1 MTITVNPHPQVM
13 CDTVAER
20 ESILARPG
28 MKVFCRET
36 DENYIY
42 DGSWKAVVGSAIGT
56 PGPPGAAGYT
66 PIKGVDYFDG
76 INGQDGTP
84 GPPGNDGAQGLAGS
98 DSIVPGPQGP
108 QGPAGADSTVPGPPG
123 NDGAPGAPGAAG
135 SDADVTA
142 HEAANNHALLHSNAL
157 DHAEA
162 HSHTGVYEAANANI
176 QAHVVA
182 AHAPSTAQKNSDI
195 TKAEIEA
202 KLTGAI
208 ASHTHS
214 GGSDPWTTVVLASD
228 FPTTSAT
235 AVDVTGLAFTPA
247 LNKKY
252 EFEGKF
258 MMRTGTATV
267 GPRPGLAWPTG
278 MTDGVASLW
287 MTSSATAQL
296 LANGNVNAALLIA
309 VGGIPN
315 NTQSYPAFLEGM
327 IVAGASPS
335 GTVKVQLAS
344 ETAGT
349 TVTMK
354 AGSFIKYRE
363 VV

>member
-1 MTITVNPHPQVM
+1 MPTHAALDDVTHKIK
-13 CDTVAER
+13 A
-20 ESILARPG
+20 
-28 MKVFCRET
+28 
-36 DENYIY
+36 DELPE
-42 DGSWKAVVGSAIGT
+42 GFGGT
-56 PGPPGAAGYT
+56 PGPVGPQGT
-66 PIKGVDYFDG
+66 QG
-76 INGQDGTP
+76 IQ
-84 GPPGNDGAQGLAGS
+84 GPPGNDGAVGPQGVQG
-98 DSIVPGPQGP
+98 VPGDTGPQGP
-108 QGPAGADSTVPGPPG
+108 TGADSTVAGPQGIQGLPGNDGATGSQGIQGIPG
-123 NDGAPGAPGAAG
+123 NDGAPGATGPPGTTTWAG
-135 SDADVTA
+135 ITDKPATFA
-142 HEAANNHALLHSNAL
+142 PET
-157 DHAEA
+157 
-162 HSHTGVYEAANANI
+162 HSHPYEPSNANI
-176 QAHVVA
+176 QAHVIA
-182 AHAPSTAQKNSDI
+182 AHAPSTAQANADI

-208 ASHTHS
+208 TSHTHS
-214 GGSDPWTTVVLASD
+214 GGADPWVTIVLASD

-235 AVDVTGLAFTPA
+235 AVPVTGLAFTPA
-247 LNKKY
+247 LNKRY

-258 MMRTGTATV
+258 MLRTATATI

-296 LANGNVNAALLIA
+296 IANGNINAALLIA

-315 NTQSYPAFLEGM
+315 NTQSYPSFLEGM
-327 IVAGASPS
+327 VVAGASPS

-363 VV
+363 LV

>member
-1 MTITVNPHPQVM
+1 MTVTINPHPQII
-13 CDTVAER
+13 CDTIVER
-20 ESILARPG
+20 DSVPQRAGIR
-28 MKVFCRET
+28 VFCRET
-36 DENYIY
+36 DTNYIL
-42 DGSWKAVVGSAIGT
+42 DGTWKAVAGGT
-56 PGPPGAAGYT
+56 PGPPGDDGYT
-66 PIKGVDYFDG
+66 PVKGVDYFDG
-76 INGQDGTP
+76 EPGAPGQ
-84 GPPGNDGAQGLAGS
+84 
-98 DSIVPGPQGP
+98 DSIVPGPP
-108 QGPAGADSTVPGPPG
+108 GADSTVPGPPG
-123 NDGAPGAPGAAG
+123 ADSIVPGPPG

-142 HEAANNHALLHSNAL
+142 HEAANNHALLHSNALDHSNTL

-208 ASHTHS
+208 SSHTHS
-214 GGSDPWTTVVLASD
+214 GGSDPWTYVVLASD

-235 AVDVTGLAFTPA
+235 AVPVTGLAFTPA
-247 LNKKY
+247 ANKKY

-258 MMRTGTATV
+258 MMRTATATV
-267 GPRPGLAWPTG
+267 GPRPGLGWPTG

-296 LANGNVNAALLIA
+296 ISNGNINAALLIA
-309 VGGIPN
+309 VGGLPN
-315 NTQSYPAFLEGM
+315 NTQSYPSFLEGM
-327 IVAGASPS
+327 VVAGASPS
-335 GTVKVQLAS
+335 GTVKVNLAS

-363 VV
+363 VT